1 MRRLLTI
8 LLLSVSFAT
17 LAADA
22 GRVVK
27 VLPFLIDQQGRIA
40 KSPSLF
46 DRDAYQAY
54 LRIHTNDVSG
64 IRYDVLWQAG
74 TSAGPGLKLRV
85 ELHGA
90 GEASLPKAK
99 TLEAEI
105 APGKTGA
112 WTEMKFDGDE
122 YKYFGSITAW
132 RATLWSGTNLVDE
145 QKSFLW

>member
-8 LLLSVSFAT
+8 LLLSYSFAS

-27 VLPFLIDQQGRIA
+27 VLPFLIDQEGHIA

-54 LRIHTNDVSG
+54 LREHTNDVSG
-64 IRYDVLWQAG
+64 IRYDVQWQAG
-74 TSAGPGLKLRV
+74 DSVGGKLTLRI
-85 ELHGA
+85 ELHGS

-99 TLEAEI
+99 TLETEL
-105 APGKTGA
+105 APGKAGA
-112 WTEMKFDGDE
+112 WTELAFTGDD
-122 YKYFGSITAW
+122 YKNFGSITAW